1 MRDVRTAPADATAMC
16 RDGGPELPAMTPDA
30 APTLPPLT
38 ALKTLARV
46 GAFVRPYRRQVIC
59 AAIALVV
66 AAAAVLAVGQGL
78 KGVVDRGFGPGD
90 GGELDR
96 TLALMLGVVV
106 VMAGATFTRFYFVSW
121 IGERVTADLRRAVF
135 DHLLT
140 LPPAFFEVTRTGD
153 VISRLI
159 NDTAMLETVIGSS
172 ASMAIRNVLLLAG
185 GLTMLAITSAKLTL
199 LVLAGVPLVVVPIVL
214 FGRRVR
220 KLARASQDRVG
231 DVGAY
236 VDEALHEV
244 RTVQAYGHE
253 PEDRR
258 RFAAR
263 VEAAFGTAVAR
274 IRQRA
279 LLVASVIMLVFGA
292 VGVILWIGGHD
303 VVAGTLSAGQLS
315 AFVFYAAIVAAAVGT
330 ISEVV
335 GDLQRAAG
343 ATERLFELLGVD
355 PGIRAPDHPV
365 ALPVPARGTIAFD
378 GVRFHYP
385 TRPDTL
391 ALDAFALEVAAG
403 EMVALVGPSGAG
415 KTTVFQLL
423 LRFYDPQAGVVRID
437 GVDVRSA
444 DPRDVRRRLAVVP
457 QDPVIF
463 AASVLENVRY
473 GRLDATDAEVRD
485 ACAAA
490 FASDFIAQLPQHY
503 DSDLGERGVRL
514 SGGQRQRLAIA
525 RAILADRP
533 ILLLDEATSA
543 LDAESERMVQLA
555 LDRLMAGRTVLIIA
569 HRLATVRH
577 ADRIAVME
585 SGRIVAVGTHDELVS
600 QSPLY
605 ARLAALQFAGEGAPA
620 P

>member
-600 QSPLY
+600 RSPLY

>member
-1 MRDVRTAPADATAMC
+1 MIPETAP
-16 RDGGPELPAMTPDA
+16 PI
-30 APTLPPLT
+30 PPVT
-38 ALKTLARV
+38 ALRTLARV
-46 GAFVRPYRRQVIC
+46 GAFVRPYRRQVTY

-78 KGVVDRGFGPGD
+78 KSVVDRGFGTGD
-90 GGELDR
+90 GSELDR

-140 LPPAFFEVTRTGD
+140 LPPGFFEVTRTGD

-159 NDTAMLETVIGSS
+159 NDTAMLETVVGSS
-172 ASMAIRNVLLLAG
+172 ASMAIRNLLLLIG
-185 GLTMLAITSAKLTL
+185 GLTMLAITSTKLTL
-199 LVLAGVPLVVVPIVL
+199 LVLAGVPLVVAPIIL

-253 PEDRR
+253 PVDRR
-258 RFAAR
+258 HFAER

-279 LLVASVIMLVFGA
+279 LLVATVIVLVFGA

-303 VVAGTLSAGQLS
+303 VVAGRISAGQLS
-315 AFVFYAAIVAAAVGT
+315 AFVFYAVIVASAVGT

-343 ATERLFELLGVD
+343 ATERLFELLAVE
-355 PGIRAPDHPV
+355 PAIRAPVDPV
-365 ALPVPARGTIAFD
+365 ALSTPARGTVTFDHVAFY
-378 GVRFHYP
+378 YP
-385 TRPDTL
+385 SRPDAP
-391 ALDAFALEVAAG
+391 ALDDFTLDVRAG
-403 EMVALVGPSGAG
+403 EKVALVGPSGAG

-423 LRFYDPQAGVVRID
+423 LRFYDPQAGAVRID
-437 GVDVRSA
+437 GVELRSA
-444 DPRDVRRRLAVVP
+444 DPREVRRRLAVVP

-473 GRLDATDAEVRD
+473 GRPGATEAEVRD
-485 ACAAA
+485 ACDAA
-490 FASDFIAQLPQHY
+490 FASEFVVQLPQGY
-503 DSDLGERGVRL
+503 ASNLGERGVRL

-543 LDAESERMVQLA
+543 LDAESERVVQRA
-555 LDRLMAGRTVLIIA
+555 LERLMVGRTVLIIA

-577 ADRIAVME
+577 ADRIAVLE
-585 SGRIVAVGTHDELVS
+585 AGRLVAVGTHDELLRA
-600 QSPLY
+600 SPLY
-605 ARLAALQFAGEGAPA
+605 ARLAALQFVGAGAPA
-620 P
+620 AGSAG

>member
-1 MRDVRTAPADATAMC
+1 MI
-16 RDGGPELPAMTPDA
+16 PEA
-30 APTLPPLT
+30 APPIPPVT
-38 ALKTLARV
+38 ALRTLARV
-46 GAFVRPYRRQVIC
+46 GTFVRPYRRQVIY
-59 AAIALVV
+59 AAFALVV

-78 KGVVDRGFGPGD
+78 KGVVDRGFGTGD

-140 LPPAFFEVTRTGD
+140 LPPGFFEMTRTGD

-172 ASMAIRNVLLLAG
+172 ASMAIRNLLLLIG
-185 GLTMLAITSAKLTL
+185 GLTMLAITSTKLTL
-199 LVLAGVPLVVVPIVL
+199 LVLAGVPLVVAPIIL

-253 PEDRR
+253 PVDRR
-258 RFAAR
+258 HFAER

-279 LLVASVIMLVFGA
+279 LLVATVIVLVFGA

-303 VVAGTLSAGQLS
+303 VVGGRISAGQLS
-315 AFVFYAAIVAAAVGT
+315 AFVFYAVIVASAVGT

-343 ATERLFELLGVD
+343 ATERLFELLAVQ
-355 PGIRAPDHPV
+355 PAIRAPADPI
-365 ALPVPARGTIAFD
+365 ALPTPARGTVAFRH
-378 GVRFHYP
+378 VAFHYP
-385 TRPDTL
+385 SRPDAA
-391 ALDAFALEVAAG
+391 ALDGFTLDVNAG
-403 EMVALVGPSGAG
+403 EKVALVGPSGAG

-423 LRFYDPQAGVVRID
+423 LRFYDPQAGAVY
-437 GVDVRSA
+437 VDDVELRRA

-473 GRLDATDAEVRD
+473 GRPKATEAEVRD
-485 ACAAA
+485 ACDAA
-490 FASDFIAQLPQHY
+490 FASEFVAQLPQGY
-503 DSDLGERGVRL
+503 ASNLGERGVRL

-525 RAILADRP
+525 RAILADHP

-543 LDAESERMVQLA
+543 LDAESERVVQLA
-555 LDRLMAGRTVLIIA
+555 LERLMVGRTVLIIA

-577 ADRIAVME
+577 ADRIAVMDA
-585 SGRIVAVGTHDELVS
+585 GRIVAVGTHDELVEA
-600 QSPLY
+600 SPLY
-605 ARLAALQFAGEGAPA
+605 ARLAALQFVGEGMLGRPVHLERIKV
-620 P
+620 